1 MNIGIEATSA
11 VNSRKAGVGCYA
23 ANLIRAMTALPEAHR
38 YALYL
43 RRADPAPL
51 KTLELGVAGAAKTTV
66 KMLEFPLL
74 WAQFRLPLE
83 WLRHPQDAYFFPSST
98 LPLLFLPKNSVVTV
112 HDVAYRFFPECFSP
126 ALRFWLHVST
136 RCAVRRAAK
145 IITVSEATRQDVLKY
160 YHAAP
165 DKVMVVH
172 HGVHARF
179 HPLAREAVAPI
190 LAARGLNAPY
200 LLCIGTLQQRKNIP
214 RLLEAFAR
222 LKTTDR
228 LPHAL
233 VLVGQ
238 QYRDL
243 PEHEIFQTIERLGL
257 QRDVIWTGY
266 VPEQE
271 MPGLINGATAF
282 VMPSL
287 YEGFGMPALE
297 AMACGA
303 PVACSNASSLP
314 EVAGDAA
321 LYFDPRNIEQIAE
334 QLRAILTD
342 RHAQE
347 DLRGKGLMRAR
358 QFSWDACARK
368 TLDILAES
376 ARN

>member
-1 MNIGIEATSA
+1 M
-11 VNSRKAGVGCYA
+11 
-23 ANLIRAMTALPEAHR
+23 
-38 YALYL
+38 
-43 RRADPAPL
+43 
-51 KTLELGVAGAAKTTV
+51 
-66 KMLEFPLL
+66 
-74 WAQFRLPLE
+74 
-83 WLRHPQDAYFFPSST
+83 
-98 LPLLFLPKNSVVTV
+98 
-112 HDVAYRFFPECFSP
+112 
-126 ALRFWLHVST
+126 
-136 RCAVRRAAK
+136 
-145 IITVSEATRQDVLKY
+145 
-160 YHAAP
+160 
-165 DKVMVVH
+165 
-172 HGVHARF
+172 
-179 HPLAREAVAPI
+179 
-190 LAARGLNAPY
+190 
-200 LLCIGTLQQRKNIP
+200 
-214 RLLEAFAR
+214 
-222 LKTTDR
+222 
-228 LPHAL
+228 
-233 VLVGQ
+233 
-238 QYRDL
+238 

-257 QRDVIWTGY
+257 QRDVVWTGY

-342 RHAQE
+342 RHVQE

-368 TLDILAES
+368 TLDILTES